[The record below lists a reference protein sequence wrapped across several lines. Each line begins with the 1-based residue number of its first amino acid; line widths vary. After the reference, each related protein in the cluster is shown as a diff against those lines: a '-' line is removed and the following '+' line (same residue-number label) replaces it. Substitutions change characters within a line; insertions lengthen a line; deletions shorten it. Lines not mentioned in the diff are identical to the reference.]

1 MFAVPTEKRCQ
12 QQLNTPKY
20 IYSINIEKEI
30 WFVMIIKS
38 HPIKILA
45 TYWYGKRIGSSVN
58 IAQQCRKWIAHGR

>member
-1 MFAVPTEKRCQ
+1 MFAVRTEKRCQ

-30 WFVMIIKS
+30 LFVMIIKS

-45 TYWYGKRIGSSVN
+45 TY
-58 IAQQCRKWIAHGR
+58 